1 MNKFL
6 NVVKRLTLFFIGMTI
21 VQFGVALYLRT
32 NIGSDPFT
40 IFTQGLALT
49 LNNVG
54 VNATTGTANRIILVI
69 LFAIIFLVQKKYIKI
84 GTFICA
90 IGIGPIIDMAVNVV
104 SYFQIQ
110 NCSYAGKIA
119 LVVLGCFVIAI
130 GFSILSST
138 NVGMAPN
145 DIIPF
150 IIKDKIKLE
159 YRWIRMGFDAT
170 FLIAGYL
177 LGGTVGLGTV
187 IAMLITGPFIQTCLP
202 YGEKIVNFILAE
214 ESLSNGVED
223 INI

>member
-6 NVVKRLTLFFIGMTI
+6 NTVKRLTLFFIGMTI

-119 LVVLGCFVIAI
+119 LVVLGCLVIAI